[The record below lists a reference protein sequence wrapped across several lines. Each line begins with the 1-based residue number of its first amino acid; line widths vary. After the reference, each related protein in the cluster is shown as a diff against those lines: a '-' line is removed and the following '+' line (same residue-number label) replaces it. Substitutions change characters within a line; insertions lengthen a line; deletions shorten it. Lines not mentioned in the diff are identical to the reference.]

1 MTNALTIRMHIP
13 SLSSAAQP
21 QNRLERDNN
30 DNFEPESLPP
40 ALSPI
45 SGPSRAGM
53 NIGKVNSIEALLC
66 SNLGFLCD

>member
-1 MTNALTIRMHIP
+1 MTNALTIRMH
-13 SLSSAAQP
+13 SSAAQP